1 MYYCLNRG
9 TLKRGLTTEQFL
21 DAAALG
27 GFEGADVD
35 MDFALREGAGKLA
48 EMHLLRSLQYGGWGP
63 PDWRNEASKALE
75 GIEMLKKFAAI
86 AKELGGADSCCTY
99 IMPSSDRRFM
109 ENWRF
114 HVERLKPVAWALA
127 EHGLRLGLE
136 FVAPHHLRK
145 HGEHEFIFTP
155 GQMLELAA
163 DIGPN
168 VGLLVDCFH
177 VYCSGVSMK
186 TLGVLPK
193 EKIVLVHLN
202 DAPKGVEVPDVKD
215 GERVLPGEG
224 AIDLTAFAR
233 EIDATGYEGPCSVEV
248 FSEQLRA
255 MDEREAAK
263 KAWDATRR
271 SMGVDRG
278 PMSR

>member
-1 MYYCLNRG
+1 VYYCLNRG
-9 TLKRGLTTEQFL
+9 TLKRGLSLEQFL
-21 DAAALG
+21 DAAALA

-35 MDFALREGAGKLA
+35 MDFALREGVDKLQ
-48 EMHLLRSLQYGGWGP
+48 EMYTLRSLRYGGWGP
-63 PDWRNEASKALE
+63 PDWRNELDKAKDGL
-75 GIEMLKKFAAI
+75 EMLKKFAVI
-86 AKELGGADSCCTY
+86 AKEIDADSCCTY

-114 HVERLKPVAWALA
+114 HIERLKPVAWTLA
-127 EHGLRLGLE
+127 EQGLRLGLE

-163 DIGPN
+163 DVGPN
-168 VGLLVDCFH
+168 VGLLIDCFH

-186 TLGVLPK
+186 TIGVLPR
-193 EKIVLVHLN
+193 ERIVLVHLN
-202 DAPKGVEVPDVKD
+202 DAPKGVDVPDVKD

-224 AIDLTAFAR
+224 AIDLVDFVR

-248 FSEQLRA
+248 FSESLRA
-255 MDEREAAK
+255 MDERAAAK
-263 KAWDATRR
+263 LAWDATRR

-278 PMSR
+278 PAVR